1 MATDDMQPVIY
12 NEIESMTVGTLG
24 AGTSLDAEGSKVFG
38 DNVIGYITAH
48 PGIRLLLNF
57 QNITYLY
64 SAALSELLRINDT
77 AKAEKAA
84 VQLCGLS
91 KEIHKV
97 FEITKLADVFHIDP
111 DEEVEKT
118 IMRLNH
124 DAEWEVF
131 DG

>member
-1 MATDDMQPVIY
+1 MATDGMQPVIY
-12 NEIESMTVGTLG
+12 NEIERMTVGTLG
-24 AGTSLDAEGSKVFG
+24 AGTSLDSEGSKVFG

-48 PGIRLLLNF
+48 PGVRLLLNF
-57 QNITYLY
+57 QNITYLS

-118 IMRLNH
+118 IVRLNH
-124 DAEWEVF
+124 EAEWEVF